1 MRERLLDGRGVIVPA
16 AALSAVLAF
25 AAARS
30 PVLALAAL
38 ASVLLLLFVFAW
50 AEALLLVLLAAL
62 PWESLLQYPTETVSA
77 VKLLGVLLL
86 GAWGLRVLQPG
97 RALRLPSTLIPVIGL
112 GFMVAVSFVV
122 SPDTSVGMDKVLRY
136 ALFIAFFFLIV
147 QLVTTRSSVKRVLR
161 ALVLSAT
168 GAALWA
174 LVAFLS
180 GSLERAGGPIEDPN
194 DFAFLIATVL
204 PLSGYLWIDERSRRV
219 LWGSCFALQAAATL
233 ATLSRGALVGL
244 GALAVWAIVTRRIP
258 IAGVLA
264 GVATV
269 VGAVLVALTFWG
281 PVINEQVDR
290 KQKVQ
295 GQNASSRLAFWDAAL
310 RMSYDRPLTGVGPGR
325 FSEEAESYVRNAP
338 STLTHPVAHNSY
350 LEILAESGV
359 IALGFFLAYLAGT
372 WRLLRR
378 SWQASRLD
386 ADADGVRLATAL
398 QASFVVGVV
407 GAFFLSQQLALPLW
421 LVGALAAAL
430 ALGPEAARERAPEAA
445 VPRLDKPATA

>member
-1 MRERLLDGRGVIVPA
+1 MTERLLDGRGVIVPA
-16 AALSAVLAF
+16 AGLSLVLAF

-38 ASVLLLLFVFAW
+38 ASLLLLLLVFAW

-77 VKLLGVLLL
+77 VKLLGLLL
-86 GAWGLRVLQPG
+86 MGAWGLRVLQPG
-97 RALRLPSTLIPVIGL
+97 RALRLPTTLIPVIGL

-122 SPDTSVGMDKVLRY
+122 SPDTSVGMEKVLRY

-161 ALVLSAT
+161 VLVLSAT

-174 LVAFLS
+174 LVAFL
-180 GSLERAGGPIEDPN
+180 GGTLDRASGPIEDPN

-204 PLSGYLWIDERSRRV
+204 PLTGYLWIEESRRRL
-219 LWGSCFALQAAATL
+219 LWGSCFSLQAAATL

-244 GALAVWAIVTRRIP
+244 AALAVWAIATRRVP

-264 GVATV
+264 AVTTV
-269 VGAVLVALTFWG
+269 VGLVLVALVFWG
-281 PVINEQVDR
+281 PVINERVESKER
-290 KQKVQ
+290 VQ
-295 GQNASSRLAFWDAAL
+295 GENAASRLAFWDAAL

-325 FSEEAESYVRNAP
+325 FSEEAEAYVRNAP

-350 LEILAESGV
+350 LEILAESGAL
-359 IALGFFLAYLAGT
+359 ALGFFLAYLIGT
-372 WRLLRR
+372 WTLLRR
-378 SWQASRLD
+378 MWRASRLD

-398 QASFVVGVV
+398 QAAFVVGAV

-421 LVGALAAAL
+421 LIGALAAAL
-430 ALGPEAARERAPEAA
+430 APSPVDVEARAPAA
-445 VPRLDKPATA
+445 SRITHPAPA

>member
-1 MRERLLDGRGVIVPA
+1 MTDRLLDGRGVIVPA
-16 AALSAVLAF
+16 AGLSVLLAF

-62 PWESLLQYPTETVSA
+62 PWESLLKYPTETVSA
-77 VKLLGVLLL
+77 VKLLGLLLL
-86 GAWGLRVLQPG
+86 GAWALRVLQPG
-97 RALRLPSTLIPVIGL
+97 RPLRLPSTLIPVIAL

-147 QLVTTRSSVKRVLR
+147 QLVTTRSSAKRVVR
-161 ALVLSAT
+161 VLVLSAT

-204 PLSGYLWIDERSRRV
+204 PLSGYLWIEDRSRRL

-244 GALAVWAIVTRRIP
+244 GALAVWAIVSRRIP

-264 GVATV
+264 GFVTV
-269 VGAVLVALTFWG
+269 VALVFVALAFWG
-281 PVINEQVDR
+281 PVVNEQVER
-290 KQKVQ
+290 KEKVQ
-295 GQNASSRLAFWDAAL
+295 GENATSRLAYWDAAL
-310 RMSYDRPLTGVGPGR
+310 RMSYDRPITGVGPGR
-325 FSEEAESYVRNAP
+325 FGEEAETYVRNAP
-338 STLTHPVAHNSY
+338 VALTHPVAHNSY

-359 IALGFFLAYLAGT
+359 LALGFFLAYLIGT
-372 WRLLRR
+372 WRFLRR
-378 SWQASRLD
+378 TCRASMLD

-398 QASFVVGVV
+398 QASFVVAVV
-407 GAFFLSQQLALPLW
+407 GGFFLSQQLALPLW
-421 LVGALAAAL
+421 LIGALAAAL
-430 ALGPEAARERAPEAA
+430 AAAPVAAGSRGFAAARPRPGAPAA
-445 VPRLDKPATA
+445 A

>member
-1 MRERLLDGRGVIVPA
+1 MTERLLDGRGVIVPA
-16 AALSAVLAF
+16 FGLSLLLAF

-77 VKLLGVLLL
+77 VKLLGLLLL
-86 GAWGLRVLQPG
+86 GAWALRVLQPG
-97 RALRLPSTLIPVIGL
+97 RPLRLPSTLIPVIGL

-122 SPDTSVGMDKVLRY
+122 SPDSSVGMDKVLRY

-147 QLVTTRSSVKRVLR
+147 QLVTTRSSAKRVVR
-161 ALVLSAT
+161 VLVLSAT

-204 PLSGYLWIDERSRRV
+204 PLSGYLWIEERSRRL

-244 GALAVWAIVTRRIP
+244 GALAVWAVVTRRIP

-264 GVATV
+264 GFVTV
-269 VGAVLVALTFWG
+269 VGLVLVALVFWG
-281 PVINEQVDR
+281 PVINEQVER
-290 KQKVQ
+290 KEKVQ
-295 GQNASSRLAFWDAAL
+295 GENAASRLAFWDAAL
-310 RMSYDRPLTGVGPGR
+310 RMSYDRPITGVGPGR
-325 FSEEAESYVRNAP
+325 FSEEAETYVRSAP
-338 STLTHPVAHNSY
+338 IGLTHPVAHNSY

-378 SWQASRLD
+378 TWRASVLD

-398 QASFVVGVV
+398 QAAFVVAVV
-407 GAFFLSQQLALPLW
+407 GGFFLSQQLALPLW
-421 LVGALAAAL
+421 LIGALAAAL
-430 ALGPEAARERAPEAA
+430 AWAPAAEPRGLGAPP
-445 VPRLDKPATA
+445 PRLGAPAAA